1 MSPTDMRRLVLYE
14 QLIELLGDERA
25 ATLMEHLP
33 PGGWDKVATKDDVN
47 TAVLLSERRLHSEIT
62 DVRGEITEL
71 RGEITELRGEIT
83 DVRGEIT
90 DVRGEIT
97 YVRGEITELRG
108 EIKYDLARQ
117 TRTMVFTMLGIAI
130 TIWLALLLPTVAG

>member
-14 QLIELLGDERA
+14 RLIELLGDERA

-47 TAVLLSERRLHSEIT
+47 TAVLLAERRLHSEIT
-62 DVRGEITEL
+62 D
-71 RGEITELRGEIT
+71 
-83 DVRGEIT
+83 
-90 DVRGEIT
+90 
-97 YVRGEITELRG
+97 VRGEITELRG

>member
-1 MSPTDMRRLVLYE
+1 MSPTDMRRLVLYGR
-14 QLIELLGDERA
+14 LIELLGDERA

-62 DVRGEITEL
+62 
-71 RGEITELRGEIT
+71 ELRGEIT

-90 DVRGEIT
+90 
-97 YVRGEITELRG
+97 ELRG
-108 EIKYDLARQ
+108 EIKHDLARQ

>member
-14 QLIELLGDERA
+14 RLIELLGDERA

-47 TAVLLSERRLHSEIT
+47 TAVLLSERRLH
-62 DVRGEITEL
+62 GEITEL
-71 RGEITELRGEIT
+71 RGEITDIRGEITELRGEIT
-83 DVRGEIT
+83 D
-90 DVRGEIT
+90 
-97 YVRGEITELRG
+97 VRGEITELRG

>member
-14 QLIELLGDERA
+14 RLIELLGDERA

-33 PGGWDKVATKDDVN
+33 PGGWDKIATKDDVN
-47 TAVLLSERRLHSEIT
+47 TAVLLSERRLH
-62 DVRGEITEL
+62 GEITEL
-71 RGEITELRGEIT
+71 RGEITDIRGEIT

-90 DVRGEIT
+90 D
-97 YVRGEITELRG
+97 VRGEITELRG

>member
-14 QLIELLGDERA
+14 RLIELLGDERA

-47 TAVLLSERRLHSEIT
+47 TAVLLSERRLH
-62 DVRGEITEL
+62 GEITEL
-71 RGEITELRGEIT
+71 RGEITDIRGEIT

-90 DVRGEIT
+90 D
-97 YVRGEITELRG
+97 VRGEITELRG

>member
-14 QLIELLGDERA
+14 RLIELLGDERA

-33 PGGWDKVATKDDVN
+33 PGGWHNVATKDDVN
-47 TAVLLSERRLHSEIT
+47 TAVTLAEERLNGEIAEFRGE
-62 DVRGEITEL
+62 VRGEIT
-71 RGEITELRGEIT
+71 
-83 DVRGEIT
+83 V
-90 DVRGEIT
+90 
-97 YVRGEITELRG
+97 VRGEITELRG

-117 TRTMVFTMLGIAI
+117 TRTMVLTMLGIAI